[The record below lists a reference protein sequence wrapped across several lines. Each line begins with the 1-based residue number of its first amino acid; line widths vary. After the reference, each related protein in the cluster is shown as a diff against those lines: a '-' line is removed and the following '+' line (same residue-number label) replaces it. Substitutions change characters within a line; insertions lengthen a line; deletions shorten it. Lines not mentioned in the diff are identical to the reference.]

1 MSRRRGEGGGFLR
14 DCGCGHAVAGSPPS
28 AVEASPAR
36 RQCAAAIFVLRRL
49 LAWAALP
56 PSSTISRRRRGLE
69 FVSGGYLHFPGLV
82 ALSIE
87 ETSGDCKTTLY

>member
-14 DCGCGHAVAGSPPS
+14 DCGCAHAVAGSPPS

-49 LAWAALP
+49 LAWAALS
-56 PSSTISRRRRGLE
+56 PSGQHRLTAAPRLWGEWGMAIRSREQTDEIPSDWGSL
-69 FVSGGYLHFPGLV
+69 FF
-82 ALSIE
+82 
-87 ETSGDCKTTLY
+87 